1 MALSLGAS
9 WAPILGLLTRRTP
22 ATALNASALIPFG
35 ASSAAAF
42 PAISIGLSAWLAEA
56 WDGLLKAVPKKKTSH
71 MKRRH
76 RQLAGKA
83 LKDLNNINTCP
94 GCGKPK
100 KSHTLC
106 PYCKSKAGGVMPTLQ
121 PKKQQSK
128 LPRREESDLLGT
140 PGTGDER
147 RAAASVNGVID
158 LGRLKDLR
166 RARKGWFNT
175 TLKREEAKER
185 HLVTIHKHP
194 DMKKVKRDVETLA
207 AAAAGLQQ
215 VATPPSKQY
224 LSLHTIDDA
233 HSTDVFS
240 LALTPTAI
248 LSGSGDAAIKIYS
261 TADDFRLTQV
271 LKDAHRLGCHHI
283 ATSKAGDRAVS
294 VGFGGEAKIWK
305 LADGGIWQQDG
316 EIAAA
321 AKAGELWA
329 VCLSADGQ
337 YLAGTTHDGRI
348 NVWDLLN
355 KCEKIREYET
365 KGSFGI
371 SIDLSPDGRFTASGH
386 ESGNIY
392 VFSTATSRLLHSLPG
407 LVKPVRSVKFSPGSK
422 LVAAAGDAR
431 IIGLYDSNSG
441 EQVAHLTG
449 HAAWITSLDWSHT
462 GQYLLS
468 GSLDG
473 KVKVWDIERR
483 TCVATHSESDK
494 GLWTVKWLPK
504 GDNAVEQ
511 RKAERFVTAGSNKA
525 ISIYREASGG

>member
-9 WAPILGLLTRRTP
+9 WAPIVGLLMRRTP
-22 ATALNASALIPFG
+22 TMASNAPALIPFG
-35 ASSAAAF
+35 VWHAASPTTGL
-42 PAISIGLSAWLAEA
+42 PAVSIGLSAWLADA
-56 WDGLLKAVPKKKTSH
+56 WEGLLRAVPKKKTSH

-83 LKDLNNINTCP
+83 LKDLKNINTCP

-106 PYCKSKAGGVMPTLQ
+106 PYCVSEIQSGWRDADIAAKEAAKQAAKATPANEVVSACQL
-121 PKKQQSK
+121 
-128 LPRREESDLLGT
+128 REQRQKTQGY
-140 PGTGDER
+140 
-147 RAAASVNGVID
+147 AAAEARGEVD
-158 LGRLKDLR
+158 KR
-166 RARKGWFNT
+166 R
-175 TLKREEAKER
+175 
-185 HLVTIHKHP
+185 
-194 DMKKVKRDVETLA
+194 
-207 AAAAGLQQ
+207 Q
-215 VATPPSKQY
+215 VAAYRHQELGKVEREAVAMPEATKLQMSGHKSEMT
-224 LSLHTIDDA
+224 LICTVLTAVVHL
-233 HSTDVFS
+233 TDIYS

-248 LSGSGDAAIKIYS
+248 LSGSGDASIKIYS
-261 TADDFRLTQV
+261 TTADGFPIAQV

-283 ATSKAGDRAVS
+283 STSQTGDRAVS

-305 LADGGIWQQDG
+305 FAESIWQQDG

-321 AKAGELWA
+321 KSTGELWA
-329 VCLSADGQ
+329 VCLSVDGQ
-337 YLAGTTHDGRI
+337 YLAGTTHDGRV

-355 KCEKIREYET
+355 SCEKIREYET
-365 KGSFGI
+365 KGSFGMC
-371 SIDLSPDGRFTASGH
+371 IDLSPDGRFTASGH

>member
-9 WAPILGLLTRRTP
+9 WAPVLGLLTRRTP
-22 ATALNASALIPFG
+22 AIAFNTSALIPFG
-35 ASSAAAF
+35 ASSGAAL
-42 PAISIGLSAWLAEA
+42 PAISIGISAWLAEA

-106 PYCKSKAGGVMPTLQ
+106 PYCVS
-121 PKKQQSK
+121 
-128 LPRREESDLLGT
+128 
-140 PGTGDER
+140 
-147 RAAASVNGVID
+147 
-158 LGRLKDLR
+158 
-166 RARKGWFNT
+166 
-175 TLKREEAKER
+175 
-185 HLVTIHKHP
+185 
-194 DMKKVKRDVETLA
+194 
-207 AAAAGLQQ
+207 
-215 VATPPSKQY
+215 
-224 LSLHTIDDA
+224 A

-261 TADDFRLTQV
+261 TTTDDFRLAQV

-283 ATSKAGDRAVS
+283 ATSKTGDRAVS

-305 LADGGIWQQDG
+305 LAADGSGIWQQDG

-355 KCEKIREYET
+355 NCEKIREYET
-365 KGSFGI
+365 KGSFGM

-407 LVKPVRSVKFSPGSK
+407 LVKPVRSVKFSPGST

-511 RKAERFVTAGSNKA
+511 RKAERFVTAGSSKA